1 MGAEKVI
8 RLSIAF
14 LVFYLLF
21 FLLQPFVLPP
31 LKVFLPALPPTIL
44 WTTLYS
50 LIKTGMH
57 MIFPVIIVVMLM
69 LWAIH
74 WFIVNILM
82 KIPII
87 GQIIGAIIL
96 KISPFPELE
105 ETGVFS
111 FIDSSIDILMSFD
124 PIGTRL
130 KRFGRAFADFAGSSV
145 GFIMSTAQDAFGG
158 VGTKVQSTTQSQ
170 QDSTGPSPQE
180 VRSQEAEDTCY
191 LENSVPEDPSA
202 GLMDSL
208 STKLKNNSASV
219 KCKISSLQSTFSNI
233 NVKV

>member
-1 MGAEKVI
+1 MGAEKLI

-31 LKVFLPALPPTIL
+31 LKVFLPALPPAIL

-50 LIKTGMH
+50 LIKTFMH
-57 MIFPVIIVVMLM
+57 MLFPVIIVVMLM

-87 GQIIGAIIL
+87 GQIIGAILL

-105 ETGVFS
+105 STGVFS
-111 FIDSSIDILMSFD
+111 FIDSAIDILMSFD
-124 PIGTRL
+124 PIGKRL
-130 KRFGRAFADFAGSSV
+130 QRFGIAFANFAGSSV
-145 GFIMSTAQDAFGG
+145 GFIVSAVQDSFGG
-158 VGTKVQSTTQSQ
+158 AGTKVQSSKQEPATTP
-170 QDSTGPSPQE
+170 TTPT
-180 VRSQEAEDTCY
+180 AEEICY
-191 LENSVPEDPSA
+191 QANSVPEDPDA
-202 GLMDSL
+202 GPIQSL
-208 STKLKNNSASV
+208 STKIKNNTASV
-219 KCKISSLQSTFSNI
+219 KCKISSLQSTLSNI
-233 NVKV
+233 RT

>member
-1 MGAEKVI
+1 MGAQKII

-31 LKVFLPALPPTIL
+31 LKVFLPALPPAII
-44 WTTLYS
+44 WTTLFS
-50 LIKTGMH
+50 LIKTLMH
-57 MIFPVIIVVMLM
+57 MLFPVIIVVMLI

-96 KISPFPELE
+96 KISPFPELD

-111 FIDSSIDILMSFD
+111 FIDNAIDILMSFD
-124 PIGTRL
+124 PLGKRL
-130 KRFGRAFADFAGSSV
+130 KRFGLAFADFAGSSTK
-145 GFIMSTAQDAFGG
+145 FIMSAGEDALSGAKAKTAQRKEGAVAQG
-158 VGTKVQSTTQSQ
+158 V
-170 QDSTGPSPQE
+170 
-180 VRSQEAEDTCY
+180 SQEEQCY
-191 LENSVPEDPSA
+191 IENSIPENPNA
-202 GLMDSL
+202 GPIESL
-208 STKLKNNSASV
+208 TTKLKNNSTSV

-233 NVKV
+233 NG

>member
-8 RLSIAF
+8 RLSISF

-21 FLLQPFVLPP
+21 FLLQPLVLPP

-50 LIKTGMH
+50 LIKTLMH
-57 MIFPVIIVVMLM
+57 MVFPVIIVVMLM

-96 KISPFPELE
+96 KISPFPELKQ
-105 ETGVFS
+105 TGVFS
-111 FIDSSIDILMSFD
+111 FIDNALDILMSFD
-124 PIGTRL
+124 PLGQRL
-130 KRFGRAFADFAGSSV
+130 KRFGLAFANFAGSSV
-145 GFIMSTAQDAFGG
+145 KFIINTSQDAFGEA
-158 VGTKVQSTTQSQ
+158 GTKVQSSSKPQ
-170 QDSTGPSPQE
+170 QETAPTMTE
-180 VRSQEAEDTCY
+180 EERCY

-202 GLMDSL
+202 GPIESL
-208 STKLKNNSASV
+208 STKLKNNTVSV
-219 KCKISSLQSTFSNI
+219 KCKISSLQSTLSNI
-233 NVKV
+233 KT